1 MTLLRFIDR
10 LLDILMGALLAGA
23 GFIAADIVE
32 NGARP
37 SPVEPIDAVFMSLL
51 ALAIAIVGIIA
62 LSSVLHQMHKRVK
75 AIEEKHS
82 GSNG

>member
-1 MTLLRFIDR
+1 M
-10 LLDILMGALLAGA
+10 
-23 GFIAADIVE
+23 
-32 NGARP
+32 
-37 SPVEPIDAVFMSLL
+37 EPIDAVFMSLL